1 MEVELGSNCSE
12 FLEGTRAPEMP
23 LPQGML
29 LLLGLLLVTA
39 GVVMAL
45 CMGFTYQPAPLLGIG
60 VSLGLGGVGLMVVGF
75 CMTMK
80 KLQVAVPGHYLLH
93 PRTGT
98 RFSPQQALAI
108 QRRLDRIRREMSSD
122 SVSTRPEPEPPLPS
136 TPPPWTMEPPP
147 SYDTVMK
154 SQEQSEQL

>member
-1 MEVELGSNCSE
+1 
-12 FLEGTRAPEMP
+12 MP

-29 LLLGLLLVTA
+29 LCLGILLMTAGGVLAVCVGPFVVGLFLGLVGLGLLVS
-39 GVVMAL
+39 
-45 CMGFTYQPAPLLGIG
+45 GIC
-60 VSLGLGGVGLMVVGF
+60 LA
-75 CMTMK
+75 MK
-80 KLQVAVPGHYLLH
+80 NLQVAVPGHFLLH

-108 QRRLDRIRREMSSD
+108 QRRLDRIRREMSED
-122 SVSTRPEPEPPLPS
+122 SVSRRPEPEPPLPS

-154 SQEQSEQL
+154 SQEHSEQL